1 VTSTVGGGQ
10 PHENMQPFLVL
21 PMIVSTTWA
30 DALPVGA
37 LVAFAGQNV
46 PAGFELCDG
55 STTSFAGLAAVFNG
69 LRPDLRS
76 RVALG
81 AGSGAGLTSRAT
93 GNTGGVV
100 TASLS
105 LSHMPTHSHSM
116 RMGTAVQSD
125 LVSDPSGAYASV
137 NLLTTT
143 GSVVGMDS
151 SLVQSA
157 GSASPVV
164 HNNLGLSTTTQ
175 WIVAVAKVSPPLGAM
190 VYYARDLTVSVPGE
204 MRAIGQTLTAE
215 QRPDLWKLGLTA
227 APDTR
232 DAFLMGVGPLVP
244 SANIQ
249 VGTAVHVLSEAEVP
263 QHSHV
268 FFALDGPAMELTPP
282 PPSARC
288 GRSDPSKV
296 YGPSGPLPS
305 GLAVDALV
313 STLSGPHENMH
324 PFLTMDVILFTSEVC
339 TASLSGSVCNCDLMT
354 GVCTVGTSGSAPIVI
369 SGNTSYPGDVVLA
382 PSSTVVVNVAGGAS
396 LTVNGT
402 VTVNGALTILA
413 SGPGT
418 TTVITAG
425 SIVGQFSSVTVF
437 AKFANCS
444 QVTATGV
451 YTSTTLSVTVSVPP
465 CDAAGNSGLSTGVI
479 IGIVAGAVGAAVVV
493 AFVGVLAHRQ
503 RSKKALLRARHQ
515 IDSTQKLFAIR
526 SAL

>member
-1 VTSTVGGGQ
+1 
-10 PHENMQPFLVL
+10 MQPFLVV
-21 PMIVSTTWA
+21 PMIISTSWSDT
-30 DALPVGA
+30 LPPGA

-81 AGSGAGLTSRAT
+81 AGSGAGLTSRVT
-93 GNTGGVV
+93 GSSGGVV

-105 LSHMPTHSHSM
+105 LSHMPPHSHSM
-116 RMGTAVQSD
+116 RMGTTVQSD

-137 NLLTTT
+137 NLLTTI

-151 SLVQSA
+151 SLVQVT
-157 GSASPVV
+157 GGASPVV

-175 WIVAVAKVSPPLGAM
+175 WIMAVAKTSPSLGAM
-190 VYYARDLTVSVPGE
+190 VYYACDLTASVPGE
-204 MRAIGQTLTAE
+204 MRAIGQSLTAE

-268 FFALDGPAMELTPP
+268 FFALDGPSMELTPP

-288 GRSDPSKV
+288 GRSAPSQV
-296 YGPSGPLPS
+296 YGPSGPLSS

-339 TASLSGSVCNCDLMT
+339 NASLAGSVCNCDLLT
-354 GVCTVGTSGSAPIVI
+354 GVCAAGTTGSAPIVI

-382 PSSTVVVNVAGGAS
+382 PSSIVVVNVAGGAS

-413 SGPGT
+413 PGPGT

-425 SIVGQFSSVTVF
+425 SIVGQFSSVTVVPQ
-437 AKFANCS
+437 FANCS
-444 QVTATGV
+444 QVTGTGV
-451 YTSTTLSVTVSVPP
+451 YTSTTLTVTVSVPP
-465 CDAAGNSGLSTGVI
+465 CDAAGNNGLSTGAIV
-479 IGIVAGAVGAAVVV
+479 GIVVGIVGAAIAV
-493 AFVGVLAHRQ
+493 AIVGVLIHRHK
-503 RSKKALLRARHQ
+503 SNSALHRAKHQ
-515 IDSTQKLFAIR
+515 IENQQKF
-526 SAL
+526 SAMKASSL